1 MNTPPQDTRPAD
13 TSTVPSATLDTV
25 SIVAGLWQDR
35 PGAENLNVA
44 QRAGQ
49 LGFTELWMGE
59 MATYDVFAL
68 ATAVGQLAPGMTLT
82 TGPLAVSVRTPMTIA
97 MGAAS
102 VADLTGNPVRVA
114 LGTSSP
120 VVADRWHGTPRHRPA
135 TMLAESADIVR
146 GLLDG
151 DKVDMVGE
159 TVSCR
164 GYRLRLQAPGAH
176 VTIAAFGDLA
186 VRAAARHADRMVLN
200 MVTVDTLARFR
211 EQLDREA
218 AAAGNRPPTLAVW
231 VAAAVAPTEETF
243 AQLAAA
249 KVGYYAAPGYGEMF
263 AEAGFGELVELAR
276 SGAHPREVLAATP
289 SGVEQAIAM
298 VGDQATVAARLQ
310 AYLDAGADEVCVVP
324 ATAGD
329 DGAARTLQALAEV
342 VAGTSP

>member
-1 MNTPPQDTRPAD
+1 MRIPTTARPD
-13 TSTVPSATLDTV
+13 VTSV
-25 SIVAGLWQDR
+25 SVVAGLWQDR
-35 PGAENLNVA
+35 PGAENLEVA
-44 QRAGQ
+44 RRVGR
-49 LGFTELWMGE
+49 LGFRELWMGE
-59 MATYDVFAL
+59 MATYDAFAL
-68 ATAVGQLAPGMTLT
+68 ATAVGTAVPGLTLT
-82 TGPLAVSVRTPMTIA
+82 VGPLAVSVRTPMTIA

-120 VVADRWHGTPRHRPA
+120 VVADRWHGAPRRRPA
-135 TMLAESADIVR
+135 TMLAESAGIVR

-151 DKVDMVGE
+151 EKVDVVGE

-164 GYRLRLQAPGAH
+164 GYRLRLDPPGAH

-200 MVTVDTLARFR
+200 MVTVDMVARFR
-211 EQLDREA
+211 RQLEA
-218 AAAGNRPPTLAVW
+218 EAQAAGRPTPTLAVW
-231 VAAAVAPTEETF
+231 VAGAADPAADTLG
-243 AQLAAA
+243 QLAAA

-263 AEAGFGELVELAR
+263 TDAGFGDLVDLAR

-289 SGVEQAIAM
+289 PEVEQAIAM
-298 VGDQATVAARLQ
+298 VGDQATLAERLQ

-342 VAGTSP
+342 VEGTTP